1 MREPWPLL
9 LADAWR
15 RLRWRA
21 AALLLLVVLTG
32 LFEGL
37 GITLLLPLFRA
48 IGVGASQADEG
59 ITPLFD
65 RALAAFGL
73 TATWPTVLTV
83 IVVTFFVQNA
93 VFLAQSWIAAEL
105 QNRYTAMWRTA
116 LMDAILR
123 ARWPFFV
130 ARKSGELVNVLV
142 GETNRLSWA
151 FHLTVQV
158 LAALVF
164 MVVYGALALW
174 ISWPVTLTLLALG
187 AFLLA
192 LTRSLIRRARIVG
205 EGLSQGNDDLQVLSS
220 EFLGGAKLIK
230 ASATEGVA
238 SRRFAE
244 VVERLRHFY
253 FQSSFHPNLLRAV
266 FEFWGVT
273 ALAGTLAVGTQVLG
287 LDPAAVVVVIALF
300 VRFYPRLSNFQQSWQ
315 ALNVMLSA
323 VTSVAQ
329 TLSAA
334 EHDAERRGG
343 GSMPSAVSGRL
354 EIAVDS
360 LSVAYGD
367 RLALRRVSVRLPAGR
382 TVAVVGT
389 SGAGKS
395 TLADA
400 LLGLVPAE
408 EGVIRIN
415 GIALA
420 ELPLGEWR
428 RLVGYV
434 SQDTFLFHATVRENL
449 RWTHAGASDRDIED
463 AARKALAHDFVMD
476 LPLGYDTLVG
486 DRAVRLSGGERQR
499 LGLARALVGGPSLL
513 ILDEATSALDSHS
526 ERTVLKAIADLHGE
540 TTILTIAH
548 RLSTV
553 RDVDHIYVLEAGGVV
568 EEGSWDELVAGATRF
583 QALWQLQNSGR

>member
-21 AALLLLVVLTG
+21 AALVLLVVLTG

-37 GITLLLPLFRA
+37 GITLLLPLLRA
-48 IGVGASQADEG
+48 VGVGSPQPDQG
-59 ITPLFD
+59 VTLLFD
-65 RALAAFGL
+65 RALAALGL
-73 TATWPTVLTV
+73 TATWPTVLAV
-83 IVVTFFVQNA
+83 IVSTFLVQAA
-93 VFLAQSWIAAEL
+93 VFLAQSWLAADL
-105 QNRYTAMWRTA
+105 QHRYTAMWRTA
-116 LMDAILR
+116 LMDAILH

-151 FHLTVQV
+151 FHLSVQV
-158 LAALVF
+158 LAAVVF
-164 MVVYGALALW
+164 MVVYGTLALW
-174 ISWPVTLTLLALG
+174 ISWPVTLTLLGLG
-187 AFLLA
+187 ALL
-192 LTRSLIRRARIVG
+192 LVMTRSLIRRARGVG
-205 EGLSQGNDDLQVLSS
+205 EGLTQGNDDLQVLAS
-220 EFLGGAKLIK
+220 EFFGGARLIK
-230 ASATEGVA
+230 ASATEDAA
-238 SRRFAE
+238 SRRFTE
-244 VVERLRHFY
+244 VVQRLRHLY
-253 FQSSFHPNLLRAV
+253 FQSTFHPNLLRAA
-266 FEFWGVT
+266 FEFGGVT

-287 LDPAAVVVVIALF
+287 LDPATVVVVIALF

-315 ALNVMLSA
+315 GVNVMLSA
-323 VTSVAQ
+323 MTSVAQ
-329 TLSAA
+329 TLAAA
-334 EHDAERRGG
+334 ERDAEPRGQG
-343 GSMPSAVSGRL
+343 PLPPGVAGRV
-354 EIAVDS
+354 EIAVDT

-382 TVAVVGT
+382 TVAVVGS

-400 LLGLVPAE
+400 LLGLVPTT

-434 SQDTFLFHATVRENL
+434 SQDSFLFHATVRENL
-449 RWTHAGASDRDIED
+449 RWTHAGASDRDIEE
-463 AARKALAHDFVMD
+463 AARKALAHDFVMG

-499 LGLARALVGGPSLL
+499 LGLARALVGRPSLL

-526 ERTVLKAIADLHGE
+526 ERAVLKAIADLHGE

-553 RDVDHIYVLEAGGVV
+553 RDVDHIYVLEAGSVV
-568 EEGSWDELVAGATRF
+568 EEGSWDELVRGATRF